1 MVPFFSP
8 EGNPGEC
15 RLALRGM
22 AKTPRNSR
30 PIPAN
35 PAIKAAANSAG
46 ASVANQLR
54 RSFRVRD
61 GVALIISNVV
71 GVGIFT
77 TPALIARLAPAPGAM
92 LGLWI
97 AGGALALAGAISYA
111 QLAKLWPWAG
121 GEYIY
126 LSKAYGPTAGFLS
139 GWTSLIAGFSGAVAA
154 CAVGLVIYLGQ
165 YFPALASDHAFLS
178 LNFYAGAFSFS
189 PRSLTAA
196 FVVIVFAV
204 LHACN
209 LGAGKVTQNALAFL
223 ILGIVVVFCAAG
235 FAAGTGSWSHFHA
248 VEVPFRPVN
257 WLLALIP
264 IMFTYS
270 GWNAAAYIS
279 EEMHDTQRSIG
290 PALLIGA
297 CIIIALYVTLNTLY
311 LYAIPPAQMQNAINV
326 GDVAAHALFGVGR
339 NFVTPALIVAQLG
352 AISAMTIAGPR
363 VYFAMSRDGAFIPSF
378 ARVSPRLGTPA
389 LAIALQALWSVLLV
403 TAGSF
408 EQILTYTG
416 FTILLSSGAAVA
428 GLFVAR
434 RSELRAHPRLWLKML
449 APAVFVVACAAIVA
463 NAVWGDPKT
472 ALRGTVLIAAGLP
485 VFYWSRRRKP
495 PEVSPAPSVGDQKPL
510 LPRSLPK

>member
-1 MVPFFSP
+1 
-8 EGNPGEC
+8 
-15 RLALRGM
+15 M
-22 AKTPRNSR
+22 AKTPRKSQ

-35 PAIKAAANSAG
+35 PASSSASNGAAAG
-46 ASVANQLR
+46 ATPVVANQLR

-77 TPALIARLAPAPGAM
+77 TPALIAKLVPEPGAM

-97 AGGALALAGAISYA
+97 AGGALALAGAMSYA
-111 QLAKLWPWAG
+111 QLGKLWPWAG

-154 CAVGLVIYLGQ
+154 CAVGMVIYLGQ
-165 YFPALASDHAFLS
+165 YFPALASDHAFFS
-178 LNFYAGAFSFS
+178 INFYVGAFNFS

-204 LHACN
+204 LHGCN
-209 LGAGKVTQNALAFL
+209 LGAGKITQNALAFL
-223 ILGIVVVFCAAG
+223 ILGIVVVFCVAG
-235 FAAGTGSWSHFHA
+235 FAAGTGSWSHFRG
-248 VEVPFRPVN
+248 VDVPVRPTN

-279 EEMHDTQRSIG
+279 EEMHDTRRSIG
-290 PALLIGA
+290 PALLIGT
-297 CIIIALYVTLNTLY
+297 CIIIALYVALNTLY

-326 GDVAAHALFGVGR
+326 GDVAAHGLFGVGR
-339 NFVTPALIVAQLG
+339 NFVTPALIIAQLG

-378 ARVSPRLGTPA
+378 ARISPRLGTPA

-434 RSELRAHPRLWLKML
+434 RHELRADPRLWLKML
-449 APAVFVVACAAIVA
+449 APAVFVAACAAIVV
-463 NAVWGDPKT
+463 NTVWGDPKT

-485 VFYWSRRRKP
+485 VFYWSRSRKP
-495 PEVSPAPSVGDQKPL
+495 AAVPPALAVGDEEPL
-510 LPRSLPK
+510 LHRSMPK

>member
-1 MVPFFSP
+1 
-8 EGNPGEC
+8 
-15 RLALRGM
+15 M
-22 AKTPRNSR
+22 ATESRNSQ
-30 PIPAN
+30 PIPAR
-35 PAIKAAANSAG
+35 PAVRSAPDEAAPAM
-46 ASVANQLR
+46 ANQLR
-54 RSFRVRD
+54 RSFLVRD
-61 GVALIISNVV
+61 GVALIISNVI

-77 TPALIARLAPAPGAM
+77 TPALIARLVPEPGAM

-97 AGGALALAGAISYA
+97 AGGALALAGAMSYA
-111 QLAKLWPWAG
+111 QLGRMWPWAG

-126 LSKAYGPTAGFLS
+126 LSKGYGRIAGFLS
-139 GWTSLIAGFSGAVAA
+139 GWTSLIAGFSGAIAA

-165 YFPALASDHAFLS
+165 YFPALASDHAFFS
-178 LNFYAGAFSFS
+178 INFYVGAFSFS

-196 FVVIVFAV
+196 SVIIVFAV

-209 LGAGKVTQNALAFL
+209 LGAGKITQNALALL
-223 ILGIVVVFCAAG
+223 ILGIVVVFCVAG
-235 FAAGTGSWSHFHA
+235 FAAGTGSWSHFRA
-248 VEVPFRPVN
+248 ANVPFRPTN
-257 WLLALIP
+257 WLLAFIP

-279 EEMHDTQRSIG
+279 EEMHDTRRTIG
-290 PALLIGA
+290 PALLIGTG
-297 CIIIALYVTLNTLY
+297 IIIALYVALNALY

-339 NFVTPALIVAQLG
+339 NFVTPALIVALMG

-363 VYFAMSRDGAFIPSF
+363 VYFAMSRDGAFLPSF

-389 LAIALQALWSVLLV
+389 LAIALQALWCVLLV

-408 EQILTYTG
+408 EQILNYTG

-428 GLFVAR
+428 GLFVVR
-434 RSELRAHPRLWLKML
+434 RRELRANPRLWLKML
-449 APAVFVVACAAIVA
+449 APAVFVAACAAIVV
-463 NAVWGDPKT
+463 NTVWGDPRT

-495 PEVSPAPSVGDQKPL
+495 VTAAPALTVGNEEPL
-510 LPRSLPK
+510 LHRSMPE